1 MERAL
6 KVYTIIFIIWTIV
19 FVFWA
24 ARQFTAHNK
33 KKVYNDPLEGVNGTE
48 DW

>member
-6 KVYTIIFIIWTIV
+6 KVYHIIFIIWTIV

-24 ARQFTAHNK
+24 VGQFKAYNK
-33 KKVYNDPLEGVNGTE
+33 KKVYKNVR
-48 DW
+48 

>member
-6 KVYTIIFIIWTIV
+6 KVYTIIFIIWAIV

-24 ARQFTAHNK
+24 VRQFTAHNK
-33 KKVYNDPLEGVNGTE
+33 KKVYKNVR
-48 DW
+48 